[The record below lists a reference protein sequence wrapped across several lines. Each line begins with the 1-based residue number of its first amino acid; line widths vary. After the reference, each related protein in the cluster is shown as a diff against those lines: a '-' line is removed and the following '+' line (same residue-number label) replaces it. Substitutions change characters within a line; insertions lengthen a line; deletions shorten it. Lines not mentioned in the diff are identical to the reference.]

1 MSNIFE
7 NNSNK
12 IDLKLSLSEYWD
24 LTLAKDVDPSV
35 ILNSSAYY
43 DSNLISFVDIN
54 NGACVSGDT
63 LYSNSE
69 YKWLDSINSGITL
82 TNIGFTG
89 IDNGLISFNKDEIS
103 SDDLFNLIT
112 GSTFEIPSGD
122 TRLFLTTVTGNTGN
136 YVYPTEIINDADGK
150 YVDFTGGFYQG
161 FFKSKD
167 EYQILPEVIN
177 DEITF
182 DFVIRPDF
190 ISSSLPNT
198 LNYNHVDNKGFFF
211 YIGLRA
217 ENKFWYDYNK
227 DQNEV
232 FEIESDNNV
241 SLLETGKTLE
251 TDDGFD
257 ITLQGVYNIETDN
270 KHLLF
275 NRTQNGFTTQNFDET
290 KKYSITGITQDTPNL
305 YLYLN
310 RTATGYTTNTI
321 NQVPDMA
328 LKANIVDDIIS
339 NQIGFRIKDD
349 GSIGYRTIIG
359 SCNTEYDVIEEYS
372 NVGLITNNT
381 WASVSIRM
389 IMSDYSTC
397 ANSNRTFKLLFY
409 INGKLIFVSKE
420 LPELI
425 FRTLNEREEKQETVA
440 YNISLGGGTQGLSDM
455 IGFNDDY
462 LTQYLLPLEQYF
474 GGSFIGSISK
484 FRIFEGKYDYSK
496 IKNNYG
502 FEFNPTITN
511 IYTPPTIT
519 MELSSNTL
527 ISPETAYLRE
537 KGNTNTLIDAFI
549 QLNRSMNQ
557 PAKPLTGYKLYY
569 LPNGINQTE
578 INGLF
583 PISPTGGAI
592 PEYSDINTTL
602 QTSNLNS
609 LSYMI
614 EVFDTY
620 KITSGTKQIK
630 QINFDNMIFYGS
642 TTSVPTT
649 SDDIRNL
656 ENRIFSTGTETIIL
670 QTGTENSIFVI
681 AIPESRTINTILDNN
696 AMFVDLTNSYAV
708 SQINVA
714 DAGGLISVYNIYIM
728 QNAIPYSRNHNH
740 VITLN

>member
-12 IDLKLSLSEYWD
+12 IDLKLSLSECWD
-24 LTLAKDVDPSV
+24 LTLAKDVDPTM

-69 YKWLDSINSGITL
+69 YKWPDSINSGITF

-89 IDNGLISFNKDEIS
+89 IDNGLISFNKDEIT

-122 TRLFLTTVTGNTGN
+122 TRLFLNPVTGNTGN
-136 YVYPTEIINDADGK
+136 YIYPISIITDADGK
-150 YVDFTGGFYQG
+150 YADFTGGFYQG
-161 FFKSKD
+161 IFKSKD
-167 EYQILPEVIN
+167 EYQILPDVIN

-227 DQNEV
+227 DPNET
-232 FEIESDNNV
+232 FETESNDNV
-241 SLLETGKTLE
+241 SLLETGQTLA

-275 NRTQNGFTTQNFDET
+275 NRTQNGFTTQNFDDT

-305 YLYLN
+305 FLYLN

-321 NQVPDMA
+321 NQVPDIS

-359 SCNTEYDVIEEYS
+359 SCDTEYDIEEEYS

-381 WASVSIRM
+381 WTSITVRM
-389 IMSDYSTC
+389 LMSDYSTC
-397 ANSNRTFKLLFY
+397 GNSNRTFKLLFY
-409 INGKLIFVSKE
+409 INGKLIFISKE

-425 FRTLNEREEKQETVA
+425 FRTLNEREEKQEDVA

-455 IGFNDDY
+455 IGFNNDY
-462 LTQYLLPLEQYF
+462 STQYLLPLEQYF

-484 FRIFEGKYDYSK
+484 FRVFDGKYDYSK
-496 IKNNYG
+496 IKNNYE
-502 FEFNPTITN
+502 FEFNPTAIN
-511 IYTPPTIT
+511 IYIEPTIT
-519 MELSSNTL
+519 MELSSNAL
-527 ISPETAYLRE
+527 INPETAYLRE
-537 KGNTNTLIDAFI
+537 KGNTNTLIDGNI

-569 LPNGINQTE
+569 YPNGSNQTQ

-583 PISPTGGAI
+583 SIDPAGGAI
-592 PEYSDINTTL
+592 TEYSDINSTL

-609 LSYMI
+609 LKYMI
-614 EVFDTY
+614 EVFDTERT
-620 KITSGTKQIK
+620 INGTIMIK

-656 ENRIFSTGTETIIL
+656 ENRIFNTGTETITL
-670 QTGTENSIFVI
+670 ATGTNNNVFIF
-681 AIPESRTINTILDNN
+681 AIPENRAINTILDSN
-696 AMFVDLTNSYAV
+696 AMFVDLTNSYSV
-708 SQINVA
+708 VQMNVA
-714 DAGGLISVYNIYIM
+714 DAGGFETIYNMYIM

-740 VITLN
+740 VITLD